1 MAILGLMSAESF
13 SANRLKSIRRSVF
26 YFYPNGA
33 APLVGLLSLLKEES
47 VNDPEYKSFEKRLLP
62 QRTISAAISSTIVL
76 YSAVDATWATWTA
89 AAANF
94 NIVADTQYG
103 IKAVDVT
110 NFRVGH
116 LIKFF
121 VYVGSALEEVIGRVT
136 RVDEANSRLA
146 FTAIRGQTTVVY
158 NNATAVGTEIL
169 VVGSAYGEGTTDES
183 TGIYNLPVDTS
194 NFTQIFKTPFTISGT
209 ALKTAAD
216 FDETGT
222 YKDMSKENSIYHMIE
237 MEKTFLF
244 GEKRKVNS
252 GPQSQ
257 PIRYT
262 GGLLWYLRQFEAAGS
277 VYRGASSAA
286 ATANTDDN
294 KRIINVNGSISL
306 KTLNGYYERLFR
318 VTNNKTNE
326 KLCLC
331 GSGFLNVMQELY
343 GAKVQLQ
350 SNLPMSDTFGMD
362 VIKHVTT
369 FGTVYYKSHPLFS
382 QNDILRYNAL
392 FIDVQNLKYK
402 YVEGR
407 DTELLKNRQA
417 NDADFR
423 KDEWLTEAGL
433 ELNFPESCMYMQNV
447 LDNA

>member
-13 SANRLKSIRRSVF
+13 ASNRLKSIRRSVF

-33 APLVGLLSLLKEES
+33 APLIGILSMLKDES
-47 VNDPEYKSFEKRLLP
+47 VNDPHFKVFEKRLSP
-62 QRTISAAISSTIVL
+62 QRTLSAAISSTIVL
-76 YSAVDATWATWTA
+76 YKTVSSDFGTYTA
-89 AAANF
+89 ADANL
-94 NIVADTQYG
+94 NLVADTNYG
-103 IKAVDVT
+103 IKVVDT
-110 NFRVGH
+110 TIFRVGH
-116 LIKFF
+116 VIKFF
-121 VYVGSALEEVIGRVT
+121 VYVGSALEEILARVVHVDSANT
-136 RVDEANSRLA
+136 RIA
-146 FTAIRGQTTVVY
+146 FTVVRGQSTVVY

-183 TGIYNLPVDTS
+183 TGIYNLPVDQY

-222 YKDMSKENSIYHMIE
+222 YRDMSKENSIYHMIE
-237 MEKTFLF
+237 MEKSMIF
-244 GEKRKVNS
+244 GERRKVDS

-262 GGLLWYLRQFEAAGS
+262 GGILWYLRQFEAAAS
-277 VYRGASSAA
+277 IYRGATS
-286 ATANTDDN
+286 TAVTSNSDDD
-294 KRIINVNGSISL
+294 KRIINVNGSITL
-306 KTLNGYYERLFR
+306 KVMNGYYERVFR

-326 KLCLC
+326 KLAIC
-331 GSGFLNVMQELY
+331 GSGFLNVVQELY
-343 GAKVQLQ
+343 RGAVTLN
-350 SNLPMSDTFGMD
+350 SNLPFSDTYGMD

-369 FGTVYYKSHPLFS
+369 FGTIYYKSHPLFS
-382 QNDILRYNAL
+382 QNPILRYNCL
-392 FIDVQNLKYK
+392 IIDVQNLKYK
-402 YVEGR
+402 YMDGR

-417 NDADFR
+417 NDADYR

-433 ELNFPESCMYMQNV
+433 EAVFPDSNMYLQNV

>member
-13 SANRLKSIRRSVF
+13 AANRLKSIRRSVF

-33 APLVGLLSLLKEES
+33 SPLVGILSLLKDES
-47 VNDPEYKSFEKRLLP
+47 VNDPHFKVFEKRLSP

-76 YSAVDATWATWTA
+76 YKTVSTDFQTWTA
-89 AAANF
+89 ATVNLNLTADSNYG
-94 NIVADTQYG
+94 IKVADTS
-103 IKAVDVT
+103 V
-110 NFRVGH
+110 FRVGH

-121 VYVGSALEEVIGRVT
+121 VYVGSQLEEIIARVIN
-136 RVDEANSRLA
+136 VDATNLRIA
-146 FTAIRGQTTVVY
+146 FTVIRGQNTVVY
-158 NNATAVGTEIL
+158 DNSTAVGTEVL
-169 VVGSAYGEGTTDES
+169 VVGSAYGEGTVDES
-183 TGIYNLPVDTS
+183 SGIYNLPVDQY
-194 NFTQIFKTPFTISGT
+194 NYTQIHKTPFTITRT
-209 ALKTAAD
+209 AMKTSAD
-216 FDETGT
+216 FDETGV
-222 YKDMSKENSIYHMIE
+222 YKDMSKEHSIYHMIE
-237 MEKTFLF
+237 MEKTFMF
-244 GEKRKVNS
+244 GERRKVDS
-252 GPQSQ
+252 GPQGQ

-262 GGLLWYLRQFEAAGS
+262 GGILWYLRQFEAAAS
-277 VYRGASSAA
+277 IYRGASSSA
-286 ATANTDDN
+286 ATSNTDDN
-294 KRIINVNGSISL
+294 KRIINVNGAITL

-343 GAKVQLQ
+343 GAKVQLT
-350 SNLPMSDTFGMD
+350 SSLPMGDTFGMD
-362 VIKHVTT
+362 VVKHVTT
-369 FGTVYYKSHPLFS
+369 FGTIFYKSHPLFS

-402 YVEGR
+402 YLEDS

-423 KDEWLTEAGL
+423 KDEWLTESGL
-433 ELNFPESCMYMQNV
+433 ELLFPDSCMYLQNV